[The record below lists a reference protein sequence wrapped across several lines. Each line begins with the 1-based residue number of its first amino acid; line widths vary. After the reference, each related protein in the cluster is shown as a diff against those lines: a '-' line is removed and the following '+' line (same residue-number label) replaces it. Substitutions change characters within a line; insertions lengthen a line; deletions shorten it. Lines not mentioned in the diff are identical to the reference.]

1 MIKYFTRCRRLQATL
16 RILLA
21 VLAVVVLIWSFRIFP
36 LDSNIG
42 YEFLAF
48 LFLIGML
55 LSTVEALLVLRCVIS
70 DAQEDL
76 RAVENISAAR
86 RSFEEENNVRK
97 Q

>member
-1 MIKYFTRCRRLQATL
+1 MIKYFTRCRRLQAAL

-21 VLAVVVLIWSFRIFP
+21 VLAVVILIWSFRIFP

-55 LSTVEALLVLRCVIS
+55 LSTVAALLVLRCVIS

-76 RAVENISAAR
+76 CAVENISAAR